1 MPKSSPRVFIS
12 STFEDLAE
20 YRNAV
25 RDAVLR
31 AGAMPIL
38 FEDEPATGRT
48 VTDVVKEA
56 IKESDAVLL
65 LVGHRY
71 GAVEKRTGKSWMEVE
86 YEAARRRSKP
96 LLVFMAADDAPWPPK
111 YVDADRRR
119 IQEFRQRLASEL
131 VVHSF
136 RTPDDLRAG
145 VMETL
150 AHFIGAIE
158 RSSKE
163 STPASPKVSEVRIVR
178 LLLSSP
184 GDVAEERERVARA
197 VFRFN
202 QQAVEESGLFIKLV
216 RWEDMAPQI
225 GPKPQD
231 VINKQIGEYDLFCGI
246 MWNRFGTPTEIAASG
261 TKEEF
266 DGAVQGWEKN
276 GRPWIAFY
284 FCDRPANF
292 TTPEQLEQ
300 KGLVLKF
307 RSTLNNMGV
316 VRSFQTTAEFEDL
329 VYEDLRRI
337 TAMPEFRRLLDGGSP
352 TPAPDG

>member
-1 MPKSSPRVFIS
+1 MTKSNLRVFVS

-38 FEDEPATGRT
+38 FEEQPATARPVG
-48 VTDVVKEA
+48 EA
-56 IKESDAVLL
+56 VRQEIDRSDAVLL

-71 GAVEKRTGKSWMEVE
+71 GAGDPQTGKSWIEAE
-86 YEAARRRSKP
+86 YEAARKRAKP
-96 LLVFMAADDAPWPPK
+96 LLVFMAADEAPWPPK
-111 YVDADRRR
+111 FIDPDRTR
-119 IQEFRQRLASEL
+119 IQAFRQRLASDL
-131 VVHSF
+131 VVHTF
-136 RTPDDLRAG
+136 RGPDDLRFA
-145 VMETL
+145 VIEAL
-150 AHFIGAIE
+150 ARFVSARE
-158 RSSKE
+158 RPPEVATAK
-163 STPASPKVSEVRIVR
+163 TPKTREVRIVR

-184 GDVAEERERVARA
+184 GDVADERDRVARA

-202 QQAVEESGLFIKLV
+202 QQAVEERGLFIKLV

-225 GPKPQD
+225 GPKAQA
-231 VINKQIGEYDLFCGI
+231 VITKQIGDYHLFCGI

-266 DGAVQGWEKN
+266 DGAVQSWEN
-276 GRPWIAFY
+276 HDRPWIAFY

-300 KGLVLKF
+300 KRLVLEF
-307 RSTLNNMGV
+307 RAELNNKGV
-316 VRSFQTTAEFEDL
+316 VRAFQAASEFEDMI
-329 VYEDLRRI
+329 YDDLKRI
-337 TAMPEFRRLLDGGSP
+337 TLMPEFVRILDAG
-352 TPAPDG
+352 